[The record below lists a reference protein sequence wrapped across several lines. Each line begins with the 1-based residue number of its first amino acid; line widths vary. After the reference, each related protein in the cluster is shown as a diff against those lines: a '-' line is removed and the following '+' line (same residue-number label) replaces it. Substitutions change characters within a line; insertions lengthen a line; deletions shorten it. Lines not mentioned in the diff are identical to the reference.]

1 MPKSKVPKIGIAL
14 GGGAA
19 RGIIHIGVLEV
30 LEKEGLPL
38 DLVTGTSMGAIIGA
52 LYASGHKPQEMK
64 EIVHNLSWKQLMPL
78 LDLAAP
84 RAGFLSSRKI
94 KSYLKELIGDIT
106 FAELKK
112 PFACVAADVKTGE
125 EVIFNEGLVI
135 DGVIAS
141 MSLPIIFR
149 PVKNKN
155 RFLVDGGIITPIPA
169 QIVRDMGA
177 DFVIAVN
184 AIYRH
189 DYIKQNRD
197 SEPSVFDTAFQ
208 IVNIMSIHMA
218 QENLLAADIA
228 IEPDLS
234 GIGPGDFLKAPEI
247 VLRGELGATDAIPHL
262 KHLLLQKFSY
272 APPI

>member
-1 MPKSKVPKIGIAL
+1 MPASKPPKIGIAL

-30 LEKEGLPL
+30 LEKEAIPL

-52 LYASGHKPQEMK
+52 LYASGHTPPEMK
-64 EIVHNLSWKQLMPL
+64 EIVSNLSWKQLMPL

-94 KSYLKELIGDIT
+94 KDYLKELIGDVT

-112 PFACVAADVKTGE
+112 PFACVAADVKTGQ
-125 EVIFNEGLVI
+125 EVLFREGPVI

-155 RFLVDGGIITPIPA
+155 RFLVDGGLITPIPA
-169 QIVRDMGA
+169 QIVRDIGA

-184 AIYRH
+184 AIYHH
-189 DYIKQNRD
+189 DYIKPDKD
-197 SEPSVFDTAFQ
+197 SAPSIFDTAFQ

-218 QENLLAADIA
+218 KENLQAADIA

-247 VLRGELGATDAIPHL
+247 VLRGELSATDAIPNL
-262 KHLLLQKFSY
+262 KHLLLQKYSY
-272 APPI
+272 TPPI